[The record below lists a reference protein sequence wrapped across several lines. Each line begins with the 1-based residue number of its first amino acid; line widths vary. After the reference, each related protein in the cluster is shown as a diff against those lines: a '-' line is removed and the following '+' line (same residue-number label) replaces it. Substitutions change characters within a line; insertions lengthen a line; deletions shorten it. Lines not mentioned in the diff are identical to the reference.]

1 MNNKNIFTINSQPV
15 VNCKPSDDHFVG
27 WGTINGFVFQRF
39 YIEFFIDRTKLN
51 KLIEYY
57 LKDSNSIT
65 YQAINMKGGNIYYL
79 NRTQIKP

>member
-27 WGTINGFVFQRF
+27 WGPINGFVFQRF

-57 LKDSNSIT
+57 SIYHFEEKFQYDKKT
-65 YQAINMKGGNIYYL
+65 KKGVFSL
-79 NRTQIKP
+79 LM